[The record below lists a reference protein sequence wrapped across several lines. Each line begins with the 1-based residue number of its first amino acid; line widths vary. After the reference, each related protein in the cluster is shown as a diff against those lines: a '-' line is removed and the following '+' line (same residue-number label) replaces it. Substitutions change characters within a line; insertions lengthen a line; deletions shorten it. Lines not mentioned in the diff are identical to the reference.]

1 MIPFAGRNGSL
12 LLGPMWTDVGI
23 LMGASPRI
31 EMLCQMHGEA
41 ATSRKAGLADE
52 DDRYTWIAAD
62 LAFVE

>member
-1 MIPFAGRNGSL
+1 M

-31 EMLCQMHGEA
+31 EMLCQMRGEA

-52 DDRYTWIAAD
+52 YDRHTWIAAD
-62 LAFVE
+62 LAFVK